1 MKWDICY
8 SDASERIWTCECML
22 ECNCIQRKQF
32 QQGVKL
38 LKDSLSFLR
47 YDSHILEQHDSNSR
61 IKEYIEKSEQEGL
74 IGKNW
79 NFPKNHLYV
88 HLFDDIVAKGVTRN
102 YSTKPNEQMHGPL
115 RKIYQRT
122 NFRDIAPQVLSLMCC
137 LV

>member
-1 MKWDICY
+1 MP
-8 SDASERIWTCECML
+8 ECG
-22 ECNCIQRKQF
+22 CIQRKQF
-32 QQGVKL
+32 QQGVRL
-38 LKDSLSFLR
+38 LKDSLNSLR
-47 YDSHILEQHDSNSR
+47 YDSYNFQQHDSNFK
-61 IKEYIEKSEQEGL
+61 IKEYIEKSGEEGL

-122 NFRDIAPQVLSLMCC
+122 NFRDVAPQVLSLMCY
-137 LV
+137 LL